1 MTSKVQDFGFR
12 GKKRVSIQEPLFL
25 YVEWGDMNPD
35 NTEGIRV
42 IIEDIDLDL
51 YPNDASKSIAKNF
64 PFLTFQQAESLF
76 RELKENFDNF
86 TFNGIA
92 LLSQVSSN
100 NSLTG
105 KVYFGDGPRISPF
118 ILDDEY
124 QNIPLALIYATRRDV
139 RFKDY
144 SFDELTKYFCTMEP
158 NLMDCYKRSLGLS
171 ISEMPIY
178 PANNTIKGE
187 LDREGVVGGSGTEQ
201 TLTNHSPSTGTVKN
215 YTDFNRNSG
224 LVLKILIYIC
234 FVLSVLGIG
243 FGIFNNS
250 HTQKQEEKLAYL
262 YKAQTS
268 IKKVQENEHSID
280 VISKYF
286 LTHYFTGNKDSIL
299 PYLSNGDAKFTQ
311 PTKAQVTSN
320 ILERISL
327 REDGETYSV
336 SYVVGVRAENGIL
349 SSERISFDMK
359 ADDDAPFKW
368 VVTSEPIREPFS
380 STVEKNN

>member
-64 PFLTFQQAESLF
+64 PFLTFQQAENLF

-124 QNIPLALIYATRRDV
+124 KNIPLALIYATRRDV

-144 SFDELTKYFCTMEP
+144 SFDELTKYFCIMEP

-187 LDREGVVGGSGTEQ
+187 LDREGVVGGSRTEQ

-215 YTDFNRNSG
+215 YTDFNLNSG
-224 LVLKILIYIC
+224 LVLKILIYLC

-243 FGIFNNS
+243 FGIFNHS
-250 HTQKQEEKLAYL
+250 HAQKQEEKLAYL

-286 LTHYFTGNKDSIL
+286 VTYYFTGNKESIL

-336 SYVVGVRAENGIL
+336 SYVVGIRAENGTL

-359 ADDDAPFKW
+359 ADDNAPFKW
-368 VVTSEPIREPFS
+368 IVTSEPIREPFL
-380 STVEKNN
+380 STFEKNN

>member
-1 MTSKVQDFGFR
+1 MASKVQDFGFG

-25 YVEWGDMNPD
+25 YIEWGDMNPD
-35 NTEGIRV
+35 NIEGIRE

-51 YPNDASKSIAKNF
+51 YPTDASKSITKNF
-64 PFLTFQQAESLF
+64 PFLTFRQAESLF

-92 LLSQVSSN
+92 LVSQVSSN
-100 NSLTG
+100 NLLTG
-105 KVYFGDGPRISPF
+105 KVVFGDGPRISPF
-118 ILDDEY
+118 VLDEEY
-124 QNIPLALIYATRRDV
+124 QNIPLALIYATRRDP
-139 RFKDY
+139 RFSHY
-144 SFDELTKYFCTMEP
+144 SFDDLTKYFCTMEP

-187 LDREGVVGGSGTEQ
+187 LDREGVIGVSGTEQ
-201 TLTNHSPSTGTVKN
+201 SLTNHSHSTGSVKN
-215 YTDFNRNSG
+215 YTDSGNSG
-224 LVLKILIYIC
+224 LVSKIITYLC

-243 FGIFNNS
+243 FGIFNYN
-250 HTQKQEEKLAYL
+250 HTQKQEDKLAYL
-262 YKAQTS
+262 YKEQTS
-268 IKKVQENEHSID
+268 IKKVQDNEHSID

-286 LTHYFTGNKDSIL
+286 VTHYFTGNKESIL
-299 PYLSNGDAKFTQ
+299 PYLSKGDAKFTQ
-311 PTKAQVTSN
+311 PTKAQVNSN

-336 SYVVGVRAENGIL
+336 TYVVGVRAENGTL

-359 ADDDAPFKW
+359 ADDTAPFKW

>member
-35 NTEGIRV
+35 NTEGIRE

-124 QNIPLALIYATRRDV
+124 QNIPLALIYATRRDI

-158 NLMDCYKRSLGLS
+158 NLMECYKLSLGLS

-187 LDREGVVGGSGTEQ
+187 LDREGVIGVSGTEQ
-201 TLTNHSPSTGTVKN
+201 TLTNHSPSTGAVKN
-215 YTDFNRNSG
+215 YTDFSRNGG
-224 LVLKILIYIC
+224 LISKILNYIC
-234 FVLSVLGIG
+234 LVLSVLGFG
-243 FGIFNNS
+243 FGIFNHS
-250 HTQKQEEKLAYL
+250 HAQKQEEKLAYL

-286 LTHYFTGNKDSIL
+286 VTYYFTGNKESIL

-336 SYVVGVRAENGIL
+336 SYVVGVRAENGTL

-359 ADDDAPFKW
+359 ADDNAPFKW
-368 VVTSEPIREPFS
+368 IVTSEPIREPFL
-380 STVEKNN
+380 STFEKNN

>member
-1 MTSKVQDFGFR
+1 MSSNIQSFGFR

-25 YVEWGDMNPD
+25 YVEWGDMTPD
-35 NTEGIRV
+35 NTEGIRET
-42 IIEDIDLDL
+42 IEDIDLDL
-51 YPNDASKSIAKNF
+51 YPNNASKSIAKNF

-76 RELKENFDNF
+76 SELKENFDNF

-92 LLSQVSSN
+92 LVSQVSSN

-105 KVYFGDGPRISPF
+105 RVFFGDGPRISPF

-124 QNIPLALIYATRRDV
+124 QNIPLALICATRRDI

-187 LDREGVVGGSGTEQ
+187 LDREGVIGVSGTKQ
-201 TLTNHSPSTGTVKN
+201 TLTNNSPSTGAVKN
-215 YTDFNRNSG
+215 YTDSSRNSG
-224 LVLKILIYIC
+224 LISKIIIYIC
-234 FVLSVLGIG
+234 LVLSVLGFG
-243 FGIFNNS
+243 FGIFNHS
-250 HTQKQEEKLAYL
+250 HVQKQEKKLAYL
-262 YKAQTS
+262 YKEQTS

-359 ADDDAPFKW
+359 ADDNAPFKW
-368 VVTSEPIREPFS
+368 VVTSEPIREPFL
-380 STVEKNN
+380 STFEKNN